1 MFEMTLITKLYVM
14 VARMNR
20 KQDCQTK
27 KEKERERERERE
39 KCINKE
45 SEREGDS
52 ERERTRKVRYPNMK
66 SRA

>member
-1 MFEMTLITKLYVM
+1 MFEITLFITLYVM

-27 KEKERERERERE
+27 KEKERE
-39 KCINKE
+39 
-45 SEREGDS
+45 GDS

>member
-1 MFEMTLITKLYVM
+1 MFEMTLFITLYVM
-14 VARMNR
+14 VARMNS

-27 KEKERERERERE
+27 KEKEKYRE
-39 KCINKE
+39 
-45 SEREGDS
+45 SDS